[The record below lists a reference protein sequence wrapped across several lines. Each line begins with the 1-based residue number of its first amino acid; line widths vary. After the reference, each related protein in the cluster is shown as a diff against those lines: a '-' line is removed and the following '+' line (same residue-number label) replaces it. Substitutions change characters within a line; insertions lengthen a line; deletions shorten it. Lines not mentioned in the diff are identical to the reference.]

1 MSSEKKTNKKIP
13 KQRAIMYT
21 QQMRLAILSDWKE
34 EIDRIVKLLEPLL
47 WAGILHDK
55 DVNEDGETV
64 EPHIHLM
71 MYFKH
76 ARSPHS
82 IAWEINERNGKREDS
97 QIERLEFFKH
107 PNNGFS
113 YLVHQTK
120 DAQNKYQYP
129 ISEVISN
136 FDFAKKLENIRKQV
150 ERNQSKKE
158 GELIREYLD
167 MLYDGLL
174 TLEEIESEL
183 TGSQYAKASTRL
195 KAVAEKRQER
205 LGREFLNRMK
215 YEQKTKQVVY
225 IYGESGLGKTRLA
238 KTYAENKNTSYF
250 VTGSSRDPFQSYQ
263 NQETII
269 IDELRPDSFRYDD
282 LLKIL
287 DPYNFDVFLPSR
299 YIDKALTAELIFITS
314 PYSPK
319 ELYDNFQTSK
329 RIDRFDQL
337 ERRIQT
343 AILVEK
349 DNIFYTHYNN
359 ESREYEKDDSNFFTN
374 PFESQSI
381 HRANSFFTQFE
392 TTIQRKEQQ

>member
-1 MSSEKKTNKKIP
+1 
-13 KQRAIMYT
+13 
-21 QQMRLAILSDWKE
+21 
-34 EIDRIVKLLEPLL
+34 
-47 WAGILHDK
+47 
-55 DVNEDGETV
+55 
-64 EPHIHLM
+64 
-71 MYFKH
+71 
-76 ARSPHS
+76 
-82 IAWEINERNGKREDS
+82 
-97 QIERLEFFKH
+97 
-107 PNNGFS
+107 
-113 YLVHQTK
+113 
-120 DAQNKYQYP
+120 
-129 ISEVISN
+129 
-136 FDFAKKLENIRKQV
+136 
-150 ERNQSKKE
+150 
-158 GELIREYLD
+158 
-167 MLYDGLL
+167 
-174 TLEEIESEL
+174 
-183 TGSQYAKASTRL
+183 
-195 KAVAEKRQER
+195 
-205 LGREFLNRMK
+205 MK

-374 PFESQSI
+374 PFESQPI
-381 HRANSFFTQFE
+381 RRANSFFTQFE
-392 TTIQRKEQQ
+392 TTNSKKGITIMNIRTI

>member
-21 QQMRLAILSDWKE
+21 QQMRLAILSDWKK

-47 WAGILHDK
+47 WAGILYDK

-82 IAWEINERNGKREDS
+82 IAWEINERNGKRE
-97 QIERLEFFKH
+97 
-107 PNNGFS
+107 
-113 YLVHQTK
+113 

-349 DNIFYTHYNN
+349 DNIFYTHYNY

-374 PFESQSI
+374 PFESQPI

-392 TTIQRKEQQ
+392 TTIQRKE

>member
-1 MSSEKKTNKKIP
+1 
-13 KQRAIMYT
+13 MYT

-167 MLYDGLL
+167 MLYDG
-174 TLEEIESEL
+174 
-183 TGSQYAKASTRL
+183 Y
-195 KAVAEKRQER
+195 
-205 LGREFLNRMK
+205 
-215 YEQKTKQVVY
+215 
-225 IYGESGLGKTRLA
+225 
-238 KTYAENKNTSYF
+238 
-250 VTGSSRDPFQSYQ
+250 
-263 NQETII
+263 
-269 IDELRPDSFRYDD
+269 
-282 LLKIL
+282 
-287 DPYNFDVFLPSR
+287 
-299 YIDKALTAELIFITS
+299 
-314 PYSPK
+314 
-319 ELYDNFQTSK
+319 
-329 RIDRFDQL
+329 
-337 ERRIQT
+337 
-343 AILVEK
+343 
-349 DNIFYTHYNN
+349 
-359 ESREYEKDDSNFFTN
+359 
-374 PFESQSI
+374 
-381 HRANSFFTQFE
+381 
-392 TTIQRKEQQ
+392 